1 MALIVYSGGLDSTV
15 LLHYLAKQGRAD
27 GALWINYGQ
36 RHFKELECAKA
47 NCKKLG
53 VKLDIADIST
63 LAPLFGDNALTS
75 KDVDVPTGEYD
86 ESNMKTTVVPNRNM
100 IMIAIAAARAI
111 AINTDSVA
119 YAAHSGDH
127 SIYPDCRPE
136 FADALNNVLNLCHYT
151 PIKLER
157 PFVNMTKTDIIAL
170 GYKLGVDFDLTWSCY
185 NGLDEPCHKC
195 ATCIERDQA
204 FTQYFNSL
212 NDEKSRR

>member
-36 RHFKELECAKA
+36 RHLKELECAKA
-47 NCKKLG
+47 NCEKLG
-53 VKLDIADIST
+53 VPLDIADISS
-63 LAPLFGDNALTS
+63 LAHLFGNNALTNP
-75 KDVDVPTGEYD
+75 DIEVPTGDYA

-100 IMIAIAAARAI
+100 IMIAIATARAI
-111 AINTDSVA
+111 AIGTDSVA

-136 FADALNNVLNLCHYT
+136 FADALNNVLNICHYT

-157 PFVNMTKTDIIAL
+157 PFVDMTKTDIV
-170 GYKLGVDFDLTWSCY
+170 KLGHELNVDFNLTWSCY
-185 NGLDEPCHKC
+185 NGLDEPCQKC
-195 ATCIERDQA
+195 ATCLERAKA
-204 FTQYFNSL
+204 FEEYYKSL
-212 NDEKSRR
+212 ENK